1 MLHEQPMSK
10 QLIQII
16 WHELPFHQNLQ
27 RNCKILSSKSSV
39 SLLVGPGIASDSH
52 FALRTRIRSIFV
64 GILPARTCPTRIP
77 KNFLYAC
84 SIPTD
89 WRRKLDLS

>member
-52 FALRTRIRSIFV
+52 FALRTRIRSIC
-64 GILPARTCPTRIP
+64 RNSTCPHVP
-77 KNFLYAC
+77 DSYPQEFLVRMQYSDGLAEE
-84 SIPTD
+84 T
-89 WRRKLDLS
+89 